1 MENYFFVLFSKIIN
15 KYLLFQIN
23 LKKMSNELRNLNSQ
37 SFSELECT
45 SSKNISTELQTIKV
59 QEKKKYV
66 NFYICQLSVGI
77 IFTYIFIICSITIN
91 IVNRVIFW
99 KFKFKFNFTLILL
112 QQLFCMIFFSLCS
125 RYSKIFIAQ
134 TGGISFSDFWKLK
147 FQYIGYCIF
156 FILKT
161 VTSLIGYQLV
171 TNIPMY
177 VNLRKFLTAMTFI
190 YQFFFKK
197 KKISNI
203 NILVVILLTLGAFL
217 TGIDDYS
224 TDYKGYAAV
233 FLKNMFNLVNL
244 EISENFKQKN
254 GVTNLKLL
262 VYNSF
267 LSTPLL
273 LLTIF
278 INGEFIKVVNYFQEE
293 HDFNYKN
300 LIFFLFA
307 SCSIVMITNSSFFI
321 SNEKN
326 TSLFTQL
333 ISDSKYI
340 VITFI
345 SYFVLKSFTLTW
357 KNITGIILSTI
368 AAIII
373 TINSLYNN
381 IKINK
386 NCTKETFK
394 NIKIINNEGSKEN
407 INNSL

>member
-1 MENYFFVLFSKIIN
+1 
-15 KYLLFQIN
+15 
-23 LKKMSNELRNLNSQ
+23 MSNELKNLKSSN
-37 SFSELECT
+37 FSETEEQIEKKI
-45 SSKNISTELQTIKV
+45 SSIESKSI
-59 QEKKKYV
+59 EKKKYV
-66 NFYICQLSVGI
+66 NLFICHLSVGI
-77 IFTYIFIICSITIN
+77 VFTYIFIICSITIN
-91 IVNRVIFW
+91 IVNRIIFW
-99 KFKFKFNFTLILL
+99 KYKFKFNFTLILL
-112 QQLFCMIFFSLCS
+112 QQIFCMIFFSICS
-125 RYSKIFIAQ
+125 KYSKIFITQ
-134 TGGISFSDFWKLK
+134 TGGVSMSDFWKLK
-147 FQYIGYCIF
+147 YQYIGYSIF

-161 VTSLIGYQLV
+161 LNSLLGYQLV

-190 YQFFFKK
+190 YQYFFKK

-224 TDYKGYAAV
+224 TDYKGYAMV
-233 FLKNMFNLVNL
+233 FLKNMFNLINL

-273 LLTIF
+273 FITIF
-278 INGEFIKVVNYFQEE
+278 INGEFFKVINYFQEE
-293 HDFNYKN
+293 HDFNYKY
-300 LIFFLFA
+300 LIIYLFL
-307 SCSIVMITNSSFFI
+307 SCSIVMITNASFFI

-333 ISDSKYI
+333 VSDTKYI

-345 SYFVLKSFTLTW
+345 SYFVLKSFAITW
-357 KNITGIILSTI
+357 KNMTGIIISTI

-386 NCTKETFK
+386 NLK
-394 NIKIINNEGSKEN
+394 NCAYDNIQENQENYNDGSKDT
-407 INNSL
+407 INA

>member
-1 MENYFFVLFSKIIN
+1 
-15 KYLLFQIN
+15 
-23 LKKMSNELRNLNSQ
+23 MSNELNNLKS
-37 SFSELECT
+37 SSISELEE
-45 SSKNISTELQTIKV
+45 SSDKV
-59 QEKKKYV
+59 INSVPSNEPNKEKKKYV
-66 NFYICQLSVGI
+66 NLYICQLSVGI

-99 KFKFKFNFTLILL
+99 QYKFKFNFTLILF
-112 QQLFCMIFFSLCS
+112 QQTFCMIFFSLCAK
-125 RYSKIFIAQ
+125 YSEIFNTQ
-134 TGGISFSDFWKLK
+134 TGGISFLDFWKLK
-147 FQYIGYCIF
+147 YQYIGYCIF

-161 VTSLIGYQLV
+161 VTSLLGYQLV

-190 YQFFFKK
+190 YQYFFKK
-197 KKISNI
+197 KRISRI
-203 NILVVILLTLGAFL
+203 NILVVILVTIGAFL

-224 TDYKGYAAV
+224 TDYKGYIAV

-273 LLTIF
+273 LITISV
-278 INGEFIKVVNYFQEE
+278 NGELFRVINYFQKE
-293 HDFNYKN
+293 HDFSYRN
-300 LIFFLFA
+300 LIFFLFL
-307 SCSIVMITNSSFFI
+307 SCSVVMLTNSSFFI

-340 VITFI
+340 IITFI
-345 SYFVLKSFTLTW
+345 SYFVLQSFTLTW

-381 IKINK
+381 IKFEKKQKKEIFKDIKINK
-386 NCTKETFK
+386 TDSLKEIVNT
-394 NIKIINNEGSKEN
+394 
-407 INNSL
+407 SL